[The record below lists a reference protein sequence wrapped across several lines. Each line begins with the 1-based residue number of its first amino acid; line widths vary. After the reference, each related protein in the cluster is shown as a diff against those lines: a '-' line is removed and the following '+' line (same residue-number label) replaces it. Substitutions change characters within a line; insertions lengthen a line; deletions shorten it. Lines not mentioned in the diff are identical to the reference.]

1 VRVERVREVAAQ
13 EDVRGGQSHGGGG
26 GASRLGQPGSP
37 AGSPVPRVGR
47 SLRPRA
53 ARVHELRVRVEL
65 QERADEH
72 LFPGKK
78 EMRIGFPRVGYLG

>member
-1 VRVERVREVAAQ
+1 
-13 EDVRGGQSHGGGG
+13 
-26 GASRLGQPGSP
+26 
-37 AGSPVPRVGR
+37 
-47 SLRPRA
+47 
-53 ARVHELRVRVEL
+53 VRVEL